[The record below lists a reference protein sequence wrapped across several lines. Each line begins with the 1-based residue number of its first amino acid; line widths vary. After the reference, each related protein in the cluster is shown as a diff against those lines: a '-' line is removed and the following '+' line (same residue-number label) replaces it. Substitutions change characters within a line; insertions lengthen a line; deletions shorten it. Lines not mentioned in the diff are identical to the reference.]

1 MIKFVFK
8 NLLLVL
14 VAFSLFASPTLTFAA
29 SKKIA
34 KRVSASHKV
43 ASHKSASKHTASRI
57 KVSSKSRSSKFSAKK
72 GHVQKVSYHI
82 RGQRKTQVVHYSPPV
97 TVFDENYDGS
107 GTLKLASNKVLIIN
121 QNTGETVFAKNT
133 NSPAPIASITKLMTA
148 MVMLDAKQPLDE
160 SLEIAEEDI
169 DYLKSTSSRLVV
181 GTQFTRIDMLQLALM
196 SSENRAASSI
206 GRHYPGGRMAF
217 VKAMNAKAQLLGLGS
232 THFADPTGLDSEN
245 VSTAEDLVKM
255 VQAAFQYPEIRNAS
269 TTAEREVYLEGR
281 EFPVTF
287 KNTNGLVRE
296 GEWEI
301 GLSKTG
307 FINEA
312 GRCLV
317 MQAKIANEPMIIVLL
332 DSYGKYS
339 RIGDANRIRKWV
351 EYNSAPK
358 ELPATITTGKLKEP
372 MIIANNP

>member
-8 NLLLVL
+8 NFLLFY
-14 VAFSLFASPTLTFAA
+14 VALSFLALPTQALAS
-29 SKKIA
+29 SKKTA
-34 KRVSASHKV
+34 KRVSV
-43 ASHKSASKHTASRI
+43 SHKSASKHVASRTQ
-57 KVSSKSRSSKFSAKK
+57 VSKSRGSSKVSAKK
-72 GHVQKVSYHI
+72 GKFHKVSYHI
-82 RGQRKTQVVHYSPPV
+82 RGHRNAQVARFSPPV
-97 TVFDENYDGS
+97 TVIDENYDGS
-107 GTLKLASNKVLIIN
+107 GVLQLASNKVLIIN

-148 MVMLDAKQPLDE
+148 MVMLDAKQALDE
-160 SLEIAEEDI
+160 SIEIAEEDI

-206 GRHYPGGRMAF
+206 GRHYPGGRVAF
-217 VKAMNAKAQLLGLGS
+217 VKAMNAKAQFLGLGN

-255 VQAAFQYPEIRNAS
+255 VQAAYQYPEIRNAT
-269 TTAEREVYLEGR
+269 TTAEREVYLDGR

-317 MQAKIANEPMIIVLL
+317 MQAKIAGEPMIIVLL

-358 ELPATITTGKLKEP
+358 ELPATITTGALKEP
-372 MIIANNP
+372 IIIANNP